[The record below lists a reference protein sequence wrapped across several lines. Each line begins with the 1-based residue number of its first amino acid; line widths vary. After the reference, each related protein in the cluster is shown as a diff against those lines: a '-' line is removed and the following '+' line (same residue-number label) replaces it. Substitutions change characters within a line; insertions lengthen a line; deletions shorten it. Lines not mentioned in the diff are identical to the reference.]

1 MKMAST
7 ARGALVHAQ
16 RNLENAGARILGVVL
31 HKMSAQRDGYYG
43 SCKNSKYHAEC
54 WNTLLS

>member
-7 ARGALVHAQ
+7 ARGALVRAQ

-43 SCKNSKYHAEC
+43 SCKNSRYHAEC
-54 WNTLLS
+54 